1 MKNYFLSKEAF
12 KYRFSIEHVNVYT
25 NEEELYNYFKLN
37 LESYYNVNKN
47 IINSEGMDVFCVVDD
62 LKKYNDMFDN

>member
-1 MKNYFLSKEAF
+1 MKNYFLSKETF
-12 KYRFSIEHVNVYT
+12 KYGFSIEHVNVYT

-47 IINSEGMDVFCVVDD
+47 IIN
-62 LKKYNDMFDN
+62 